1 MVTAN
6 LDKLAVIHTDAAT
19 RRAAMIS
26 SRAPWAPCHPAVAT
40 SPTGGKGFGGDQT
53 TSPGSGSQESGRRD
67 VIELPGG
74 AMHVHRCPIPDR
86 SPSAMFKRLSLT
98 QRLLAGTA
106 LAVTLAFGILLAIT
120 VQQSRQSAVEQAELG
135 MRTQLDLVVT
145 MLDYAQDALKT
156 RARDQ
161 LTLLEHELPG
171 KASLGAP
178 VATGK
183 LELPRLRFGDLEGS
197 NNPEFLEAYRK
208 RNAVDA
214 AFLVREGDTFYRA
227 STLLKDA
234 DGKYRVGEVIKDS
247 YVATLLRG
255 ETYTGTLERGG
266 RLYVLGAKPVL
277 GADGKVIGAITVRL
291 DAEAN
296 VTMLKDRLRNIAV
309 GSSGYLYVLAPPSGD
324 TKESRVLMHP
334 QHEGKRVSELDAET
348 IRPELEKQLA
358 ERNGTH
364 RYTWIDAS
372 GRQLEKIAMFKE
384 QKELGWIVASST
396 AIGELT
402 AASEALRNLLLGLS
416 VGFGLLLCAGIGG
429 YIWASLRRLQPV
441 MQGIEALA
449 AGDLGRQLPCDPES
463 RHEADMMA
471 RALNEA
477 SAALR
482 QLMGSVQTT
491 VGGVE
496 GNAAQ
501 LSALIRGVD
510 AAMGQQSEA
519 TSGMSTATEELSTS
533 IDQVAHNAA
542 HALALTRDTRAAVDE
557 GRMAVHDTIGAMENT
572 AAKVADAADKVRD
585 LGERGHKVQ
594 DIAGAIQSIADQ
606 TNLLALNAAIEAAR
620 AGEAGRGFAVV
631 ADEVRKLAERAK
643 SSASDISAI
652 LASLL
657 EQVGNVA
664 ADIVEASDRARDSA
678 TRSRQV
684 EDALTAIEQRST
696 QTVDAVEDIAR
707 AADEQSRAGH
717 DIARKVESV
726 AHLAGTIGSQTRE
739 VEDVAGDLAAQVAGL
754 SDAAAR
760 FRR

>member
-1 MVTAN
+1 MFLKSNT
-6 LDKLAVIHTDAAT
+6 KH
-19 RRAAMIS
+19 S
-26 SRAPWAPCHPAVAT
+26 
-40 SPTGGKGFGGDQT
+40 TGKESAERDVNE
-53 TSPGSGSQESGRRD
+53 PSGSVLPVRRR
-67 VIELPGG
+67 LPLD
-74 AMHVHRCPIPDR
+74 P
-86 SPSAMFKRLSLT
+86 SPPAMFKRLSLT

-106 LAVTLAFGILLAIT
+106 FAVTLAFGTLLAIT
-120 VQQSRQSAVEQAELG
+120 VQQSRQGAVEQAELG

-145 MLDYAQDALKT
+145 MLDYAQEALKT

-161 LTLLEHELPG
+161 LTLLEHDLPG
-171 KASLGAP
+171 KASVGAP
-178 VATGK
+178 VDTGK
-183 LELPRLRFGDLEGS
+183 LKLPRLRFGEIEGN

-208 RNAVDA
+208 RNGVDA
-214 AFLVREGDTFYRA
+214 AFLVREGDSLYRA

-234 DGKYRVGEVIKDS
+234 DGKHRVGEAIKDA
-247 YVATLLRG
+247 YAATLLRG

-277 GADGKVIGAITVRL
+277 DADGKVIGGLTVRL
-291 DAEAN
+291 DAENN
-296 VTMLKDRLRNIAV
+296 VSMLKDRLRNIAV
-309 GSSGYLYVLAPPSGD
+309 GSHGYLYVLAPPSGD
-324 TKESRVLMHP
+324 SKESRVLMHP
-334 QHEGKRVSELDAET
+334 QHEGKRLSELDATT
-348 IRPELEKQLA
+348 IRPVLEKQLA
-358 ERNGTH
+358 ERNGTQ
-364 RYTWIDAS
+364 RYTWVDAS
-372 GRQLEKIAMFKE
+372 GQSLEKIAMFKE
-384 QKELGWIVASST
+384 QKELGWIVASSA

-402 AASEALRNLLLGLS
+402 EGSAALRNLLLGLS

-449 AGDLGRQLPCDPES
+449 AGDLGRQLPCDTSS

-496 GNAAQ
+496 GNATQ
-501 LSALIRGVD
+501 LGALIGGVET
-510 AAMGQQSEA
+510 AMDQQSEA
-519 TSGMSTATEELSTS
+519 TTGMSAATEELSTS

-557 GRMAVHDTIGAMENT
+557 GRAAVHDTIGAMENT

-652 LASLL
+652 LAALL
-657 EQVGNVA
+657 EQVGSVA
-664 ADIVEASDRARDSA
+664 ADIVEASDRARASA

-684 EDALTAIEQRST
+684 EDALAAIEQRST
-696 QTVDAVEDIAR
+696 ETVDAVEDIAR

-717 DIARKVESV
+717 DIARKVESI
-726 AHLAGTIGSQTRE
+726 AHLAETIGGQTHE
-739 VEDVAGDLAAQVAGL
+739 VKTVAGNLTAQVAGL
-754 SDAAAR
+754 SGAAAR
-760 FRR
+760 FRS